1 MMDGSGSVTLLL
13 LLLWM
18 FEVSRQWK
26 EDRRKEVNPLIYLA
40 LAQSL
45 DLLYLQKKT
54 IPCLDLY
61 HYFVRSLDLLLLHFQ
76 KCNPLIWE

>member
-1 MMDGSGSVTLLL
+1 MDGSGSVTLLL

-45 DLLYLQKKT
+45 DLLYLQKRLSLALIYIT
-54 IPCLDLY
+54 ILCD
-61 HYFVRSLDLLLLHFQ
+61 
-76 KCNPLIWE
+76 PLIYCCCIFKSAIP